1 LVIDDDIAWVIA
13 SDKPTGWHELP
24 TGCGAVVSLIGLPG
38 AIIRDAM
45 PAWMI
50 CRASAFVSRPGA
62 AGLVAESRLRPRHLR
77 IRLTAD
83 LQQIEL
89 SERSPSV

>member
-13 SDKPTGWHELP
+13 SDKPTGGELP

-50 CRASAFVSRPGA
+50 CRVSAFVSRPGA
-62 AGLVAESRLRPRHLR
+62 AGLVAESRLRPRHPR
-77 IRLTAD
+77 MR
-83 LQQIEL
+83 
-89 SERSPSV
+89 